1 MLRGRF
7 IPLMCDLWTEAKA
20 LEGRAPLRSSSPTLS
35 DTL

>member
-20 LEGRAPLRSSSPTLS
+20 LEGRAPLSVVKLAHII
-35 DTL
+35 